1 MAKNIRIIP
10 ASGSIYFVPNGV
22 TDTNAIQ
29 FQLSDTSNNVKIVD
43 GATSKVFAFF
53 DKTNFRTEFSQSI
66 NLFSTSSNPPASVG
80 GLYYNTTDGN
90 IYRSN
95 GSGWSS
101 AAGTSGTSGTSGSSG
116 SSGTSG
122 NSGSSGTSGNSG
134 TSGTSGNSGTS
145 GTSGTSGSNGT
156 SGTSVAVSGT
166 NNALA
171 KFTSATTIGNSIVFA
186 DTTKVEI
193 SGGEDDCFRISS
205 VQPFPSIRATGASNT
220 AGLQIHPTVGFDA
233 AVGNYNGGNLNLVAD
248 SVAVAQVSKTN
259 GVLFYVG
266 TTGPIQAL
274 GNNTSAFHTF
284 VNSSSANKTWDISLF
299 NDDWILNES
308 NVTSRLKV
316 LAGGGVYADGFFE
329 FSDKRFKTLVKENP
343 IIDGIESITAK
354 SYIKEGKEE
363 LGYYAQ
369 DFEGVLDSAILKDK
383 DDILSLS
390 YRQVHTAK
398 IASLEKH
405 ITELEIRLSELE
417 AKLNK

>member
-66 NLFSTSSNPPASVG
+66 NLFSTSSNPPASIG

-95 GSGWSS
+95 GSSWSS
-101 AAGTSGTSGTSGSSG
+101 AAGT
-116 SSGTSG
+116 SGTSG

-134 TSGTSGNSGTS
+134 TSGTSGNSGTSGTSGNS

-171 KFTSATTIGNSIVFA
+171 KFTSATTIGDSIIYA
-186 DTTKVEI
+186 DTTKVQVA
-193 SGGEDDCFRISS
+193 GGEDDCFQISS

-233 AVGNYNGGNLNLVAD
+233 AVGNYNGGKLNLVAD
-248 SVAVAQVSKTN
+248 SVTVAQVSKTA
-259 GVLFYVG
+259 GVVFYVG

-398 IASLEKH
+398 IASLEKR
-405 ITELEIRLSELE
+405 ILELETRLLELE

>member
-10 ASGSIYFVPNGV
+10 ASGSIYFVPDGV
-22 TDTNAIQ
+22 ADTNSIQ
-29 FQLSDTSNNVKIVD
+29 FQLNDTSNNVKIVD
-43 GATSKVFAFF
+43 GATNKVFAFF

-95 GSGWSS
+95 GSTWSS
-101 AAGTSGTSGTSGSSG
+101 AAGT
-116 SSGTSG
+116 SGTSG

-134 TSGTSGNSGTS
+134 TSGTSGNSGSS

-171 KFTSATTIGNSIVFA
+171 KFTSATTIGDSIIYA
-186 DTTKVEI
+186 DTTKVQVA
-193 SGGEDDCFRISS
+193 GGEDDCFQISS

-266 TTGPIQAL
+266 TTGPIQAY

-284 VNSSSANKTWDISLF
+284 VNSSSADKTWDISLF
-299 NDDWILNES
+299 NNDWILNES

-363 LGYYAQ
+363 LGYFAQ

-398 IASLEKH
+398 ITSLEKR
-405 ITELEIRLSELE
+405 ILELETRLLELE